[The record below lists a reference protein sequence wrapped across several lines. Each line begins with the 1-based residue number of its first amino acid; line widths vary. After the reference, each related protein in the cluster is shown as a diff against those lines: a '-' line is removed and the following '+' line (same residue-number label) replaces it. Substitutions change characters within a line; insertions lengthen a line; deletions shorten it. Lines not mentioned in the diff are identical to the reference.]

1 VWRKLLVT
9 GHTYERKQNKMVL
22 YLPDRGIREIKHWWD
37 CELWLKSDWVL
48 ATKESIKAEAGQ

>member
-1 VWRKLLVT
+1 VVT
-9 GHTYERKQNKMVL
+9 GHTYERKQDKMVL
-22 YLPDRGIREIKHWWD
+22 FLPDGGIREIKHWQD

>member
-1 VWRKLLVT
+1 MILF
-9 GHTYERKQNKMVL
+9 
-22 YLPDRGIREIKHWWD
+22 LPDGGFRKIKHWRD